1 MKTPLDNP
9 AKPPKNIRHWVVA
22 CGAYAAMVGVSV
34 AAAATLVSETMPL
47 VGVGF

>member
-1 MKTPLDNP
+1 MKTPPDKP
-9 AKPPKNIRHWVVA
+9 AKLPETIRSWAVA
-22 CGAYAAMVGVSV
+22 CVAYAAMVGVSV

>member
-1 MKTPLDNP
+1 MKTPPDKP
-9 AKPPKNIRHWVVA
+9 AKLPGTIRRWVVA

-47 VGVGF
+47 VVGL